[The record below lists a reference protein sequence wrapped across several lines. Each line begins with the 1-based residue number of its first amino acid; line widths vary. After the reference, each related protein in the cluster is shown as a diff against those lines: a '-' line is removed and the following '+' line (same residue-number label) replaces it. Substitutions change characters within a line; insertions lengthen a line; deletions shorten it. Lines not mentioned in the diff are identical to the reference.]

1 MYFVSSRFGTSLLVW
16 LVVGIA
22 LALPAGLWIL
32 QVNTDQMTAEWQG
45 RPGLSVYF
53 ELQVRQEDVA
63 SAAHFLAQRPHIDHV
78 EVTTAE
84 EALVEFKAMSGINEA
99 LDLLAENPLP
109 ASLKARFAD
118 LVPSAELNGLIQAV
132 QGMPGVAEVVVEKTW
147 IERLNDISTI
157 LKRLGL
163 VLAVLFGL
171 GAVLVTASSVRLA
184 IENRLEELRVLL
196 LVGATRGQLRRP
208 FLYFGAIYGFGGAVI
223 AAMLIAVTVAVL
235 EPPLNSLLGSY
246 QQSLKLAGF
255 NPMFL
260 MSLLMLG
267 SALGVTGALLAVRQR
282 LSRLEIF

>member
-1 MYFVSSRFGTSLLVW
+1 M
-16 LVVGIA
+16 
-22 LALPAGLWIL
+22 
-32 QVNTDQMTAEWQG
+32 
-45 RPGLSVYF
+45 
-53 ELQVRQEDVA
+53 
-63 SAAHFLAQRPHIDHV
+63 
-78 EVTTAE
+78 
-84 EALVEFKAMSGINEA
+84 
-99 LDLLAENPLP
+99 
-109 ASLKARFAD
+109 
-118 LVPSAELNGLIQAV
+118 
-132 QGMPGVAEVVVEKTW
+132 
-147 IERLNDISTI
+147 
-157 LKRLGL
+157 
-163 VLAVLFGL
+163 
-171 GAVLVTASSVRLA
+171 
-184 IENRLEELRVLL
+184 LL